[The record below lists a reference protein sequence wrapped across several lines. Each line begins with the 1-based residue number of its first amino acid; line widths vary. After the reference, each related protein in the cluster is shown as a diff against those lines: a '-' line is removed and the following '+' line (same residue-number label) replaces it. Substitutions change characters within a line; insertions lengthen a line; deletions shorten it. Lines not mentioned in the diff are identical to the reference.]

1 MRDEKNLRRRIIFFS
16 FFRVHKFTKE
26 EMRLAKAP
34 HADAPPPPARNART
48 MPPPTTSS
56 SSSSSSPCTSPS
68 TPSSSRSSTR
78 FGASSLM
85 RHLTSVR
92 GKNGPIRNARTNAC
106 SSSSSNKEINALI
119 SGGTS
124 GICFYLADEL
134 LKNTSKCTVVVCSR
148 SEKRVD
154 EATTY
159 LKKKYEREE
168 NAKKIY
174 GVTCDVSDP
183 NDVERLKEF
192 CANVFECEK
201 YETHWINGAGRVT
214 RNKALHR
221 VPAKEII
228 ESLNANLLGPLLMS
242 RAAIDL
248 ATKNPTKKKM
258 TIWQFGFSQFGANLS
273 KSAATHKSTK
283 TGLSQL
289 TKSLNEEMQRENIDN
304 VFVRQMSP
312 GLALTTLLLKDASPI
327 SKKIFNALAEEPE
340 VCAEYIAEK
349 MLANA
354 NDGDDNKSPIEYL
367 TPLDAVAR
375 MVREV
380 PNIILSRGG
389 RHFDNETGQRVK
401 QPNVNYDKDGVKF
414 LPFDESD

>member
-1 MRDEKNLRRRIIFFS
+1 M
-16 FFRVHKFTKE
+16 
-26 EMRLAKAP
+26 
-34 HADAPPPPARNART
+34 
-48 MPPPTTSS
+48 
-56 SSSSSSPCTSPS
+56 
-68 TPSSSRSSTR
+68 
-78 FGASSLM
+78 
-85 RHLTSVR
+85 
-92 GKNGPIRNARTNAC
+92 
-106 SSSSSNKEINALI
+106 
-119 SGGTS
+119 
-124 GICFYLADEL
+124 
-134 LKNTSKCTVVVCSR
+134 CSR

-154 EATTY
+154 EATKY
-159 LKKKYEREE
+159 LKEKYEREE

-248 ATKNPTKKKM
+248 ATENPTNKKM

-354 NDGDDNKSPIEYL
+354 NDGHDNKSPIEYL

>member
-1 MRDEKNLRRRIIFFS
+1 MKKIFDDASFFFS
-16 FFRVHKFTKE
+16 FFLSCAHTHTKE
-26 EMRLAKAP
+26 EMRLAA
-34 HADAPPPPARNART
+34 HTADAPPPARNART
-48 MPPPTTSS
+48 MPTSSSS

-68 TPSSSRSSTR
+68 MSSSSRSSMR
-78 FGASSLM
+78 FGASSL

-92 GKNGPIRNARTNAC
+92 GKNGPIRNARTNA

-154 EATTY
+154 EATKY
-159 LKKKYEREE
+159 LKEKYEREE

-248 ATKNPTKKKM
+248 ATENPTNKKM

-414 LPFDESD
+414 FPFDESD

>member
-1 MRDEKNLRRRIIFFS
+1 MCT
-16 FFRVHKFTKE
+16 HTKE
-26 EMRLAKAP
+26 EMRLAA
-34 HADAPPPPARNART
+34 HADAPPPARNART
-48 MPPPTTSS
+48 MPPTTSS

-68 TPSSSRSSTR
+68 TSSSSRSSMR
-78 FGASSLM
+78 FGASSL

-92 GKNGPIRNARTNAC
+92 GKNGPIRNARTNAS

-154 EATTY
+154 EATKY
-159 LKKKYEREE
+159 LKEKYEREE

-174 GVTCDVSDP
+174 GVTCDVSEP

-221 VPAKEII
+221 VPANEII

-248 ATKNPTKKKM
+248 ATENPTNKKM

>member
-1 MRDEKNLRRRIIFFS
+1 MKKIFDDAS
-16 FFRVHKFTKE
+16 FFFLSFFLSCAHTHTKE
-26 EMRLAKAP
+26 EMRLAA
-34 HADAPPPPARNART
+34 HADAPPPARNART
-48 MPPPTTSS
+48 MPPPTSS

-68 TPSSSRSSTR
+68 TSSSSRSSMR
-78 FGASSLM
+78 FGASSL

-92 GKNGPIRNARTNAC
+92 GKNGPIRNARTNA

-154 EATTY
+154 EATKY
-159 LKKKYEREE
+159 LKEKYEREE

-221 VPAKEII
+221 VPANEII

-248 ATKNPTKKKM
+248 ATENPTNKKM

>member
-1 MRDEKNLRRRIIFFS
+1 MREKIDTS
-16 FFRVHKFTKE
+16 FFFLLHTKE
-26 EMRLAKAP
+26 EMRLAA
-34 HADAPPPPARNART
+34 HADAPPARNART
-48 MPPPTTSS
+48 MPPPPPT
-56 SSSSSSPCTSPS
+56 SSSSPCTSS
-68 TPSSSRSSTR
+68 SSSRSSTR
-78 FGASSLM
+78 FGASSL
-85 RHLTSVR
+85 RHPSSVR
-92 GKNGPIRNARTNAC
+92 GKNGPIRNARTNASSSS

-154 EATTY
+154 EATKY
-159 LKKKYEREE
+159 LKEKYEREE

-174 GVTCDVSDP
+174 GVTCDVSEP

-248 ATKNPTKKKM
+248 ATEKLTNKKM

>member
-1 MRDEKNLRRRIIFFS
+1 MREKIDTS
-16 FFRVHKFTKE
+16 FFFLLHTKE
-26 EMRLAKAP
+26 EMRLAA
-34 HADAPPPPARNART
+34 HADAPPARNART
-48 MPPPTTSS
+48 MPPPPPT
-56 SSSSSSPCTSPS
+56 SSSSPCTSS
-68 TPSSSRSSTR
+68 SSSSSRSSTR
-78 FGASSLM
+78 FGASSL
-85 RHLTSVR
+85 RHPSSVR
-92 GKNGPIRNARTNAC
+92 GKNGPIRNARTNASSS

-154 EATTY
+154 EATKY
-159 LKKKYEREE
+159 LKEKYEREE

-174 GVTCDVSDP
+174 GVTCDVSEP

-248 ATKNPTKKKM
+248 ATEKLTNKKM

>member
-1 MRDEKNLRRRIIFFS
+1 
-16 FFRVHKFTKE
+16 
-26 EMRLAKAP
+26 MRLAA
-34 HADAPPPPARNART
+34 HADAPPARNART
-48 MPPPTTSS
+48 MPPPPPT
-56 SSSSSSPCTSPS
+56 SSSSPCTSS
-68 TPSSSRSSTR
+68 SSSRSSTR
-78 FGASSLM
+78 FGASSL
-85 RHLTSVR
+85 RHPSSVR
-92 GKNGPIRNARTNAC
+92 GKNGPIRNARTNASSSS

-154 EATTY
+154 EATKY
-159 LKKKYEREE
+159 LKEKYEREE
-168 NAKKIY
+168 NTKKIY
-174 GVTCDVSDP
+174 GVTCDVSEP

-248 ATKNPTKKKM
+248 ATENPMNKKM

-367 TPLDAVAR
+367 TPLDAVDR

>member
-1 MRDEKNLRRRIIFFS
+1 MKKIFDTSFFS
-16 FFRVHKFTKE
+16 FFRVHTKE
-26 EMRLAKAP
+26 EMRLLAA
-34 HADAPPPPARNART
+34 HADAPPPARNART
-48 MPPPTTSS
+48 MPPPPTTT

-68 TPSSSRSSTR
+68 TSSSRSSTR
-78 FGASSLM
+78 FGASSL
-85 RHLTSVR
+85 RHPSSVR
-92 GKNGPIRNARTNAC
+92 GKNGPIRNARTNA
-106 SSSSSNKEINALI
+106 SSSSNKEINALI

-154 EATTY
+154 EATKY
-159 LKKKYEREE
+159 LKEKYEREE

-221 VPAKEII
+221 VPANEII

-248 ATKNPTKKKM
+248 ATENPTNKKM

>member
-1 MRDEKNLRRRIIFFS
+1 MKREKIDTS
-16 FFRVHKFTKE
+16 FFFLLHTKE
-26 EMRLAKAP
+26 EMRLAA
-34 HADAPPPPARNART
+34 HADAPPARNART
-48 MPPPTTSS
+48 MPPPPPT
-56 SSSSSSPCTSPS
+56 SSSSPCTSS
-68 TPSSSRSSTR
+68 SSSRSSTR
-78 FGASSLM
+78 FGASSL
-85 RHLTSVR
+85 RHPSSVR
-92 GKNGPIRNARTNAC
+92 GKNGPIRNARTNASSSS

-134 LKNTSKCTVVVCSR
+134 LKNTSKCTVVICSR

-154 EATTY
+154 EATKY
-159 LKKKYEREE
+159 LKEKYEREE
-168 NAKKIY
+168 NTKKIY
-174 GVTCDVSDP
+174 GVTCDVSEP

-248 ATKNPTKKKM
+248 ATENPMNKKM

-340 VCAEYIAEK
+340 VCAEYIAGK

-367 TPLDAVAR
+367 TPLDAVGR

>member
-1 MRDEKNLRRRIIFFS
+1 M
-16 FFRVHKFTKE
+16 
-26 EMRLAKAP
+26 P
-34 HADAPPPPARNART
+34 
-48 MPPPTTSS
+48 PPPTTSS
-56 SSSSSSPCTSPS
+56 SSPCTSSSS
-68 TPSSSRSSTR
+68 SSSRSSTR
-78 FGASSLM
+78 FGASSL
-85 RHLTSVR
+85 RHPSSVR
-92 GKNGPIRNARTNAC
+92 GKNGPIRNARTNASSSSSS

-154 EATTY
+154 EATKY
-159 LKKKYEREE
+159 LKEKYEREE

-174 GVTCDVSDP
+174 GVTCDVSEP

-248 ATKNPTKKKM
+248 ATEKLTNKKM

>member
-1 MRDEKNLRRRIIFFS
+1 M
-16 FFRVHKFTKE
+16 
-26 EMRLAKAP
+26 
-34 HADAPPPPARNART
+34 
-48 MPPPTTSS
+48 
-56 SSSSSSPCTSPS
+56 
-68 TPSSSRSSTR
+68 
-78 FGASSLM
+78 
-85 RHLTSVR
+85 
-92 GKNGPIRNARTNAC
+92 
-106 SSSSSNKEINALI
+106 
-119 SGGTS
+119 
-124 GICFYLADEL
+124 
-134 LKNTSKCTVVVCSR
+134 CSR

-154 EATTY
+154 EATKY
-159 LKKKYEREE
+159 LKEKYEREE

-174 GVTCDVSDP
+174 GVTCDVSEP

-248 ATKNPTKKKM
+248 ATEKPTNKKM

>member
-1 MRDEKNLRRRIIFFS
+1 MKKIFDTSFFS
-16 FFRVHKFTKE
+16 FFRVHTKE
-26 EMRLAKAP
+26 EMRLLAA
-34 HADAPPPPARNART
+34 HADAPPPARNART
-48 MPPPTTSS
+48 MPPPPTTT

-68 TPSSSRSSTR
+68 TSSSRSSTR
-78 FGASSLM
+78 FGASSL
-85 RHLTSVR
+85 RHPSSVR

-106 SSSSSNKEINALI
+106 SSSSNKEINALI

-154 EATTY
+154 EATKY
-159 LKKKYEREE
+159 LKEKYEREE

-221 VPAKEII
+221 VPANEII

-248 ATKNPTKKKM
+248 ATENPTNKKM

>member
-1 MRDEKNLRRRIIFFS
+1 MREKIDTS
-16 FFRVHKFTKE
+16 FFFLLHTKE
-26 EMRLAKAP
+26 EMRLAA
-34 HADAPPPPARNART
+34 HADAPPARNART
-48 MPPPTTSS
+48 MPPPPPT
-56 SSSSSSPCTSPS
+56 SSSSPCTSS
-68 TPSSSRSSTR
+68 SSSSRSSTR
-78 FGASSLM
+78 FGASSL
-85 RHLTSVR
+85 RHPSSVR
-92 GKNGPIRNARTNAC
+92 GKNGPIRNARTNASS

-154 EATTY
+154 EATKY
-159 LKKKYEREE
+159 LKEKYEREE

-174 GVTCDVSDP
+174 GVTCDVSEP

-248 ATKNPTKKKM
+248 ATEKLTNKKM